1 MASIS
6 SFMGLQTALR
16 GLLAH
21 QRALDVTAH
30 NVANADTP
38 GFSRQEAVLTT
49 SAPLEIPAGMTA
61 IGAGAQLGTG
71 VDVAQY
77 RRIRDEF
84 LDVQARALGTTLSG
98 QETRTRVLENAELSL
113 AEPGDNGIAA
123 QLDRFWSAWGD
134 VANSPESTAAR
145 QALVD
150 TAKTLGASFGDLDR
164 QLLALQGQAATEYAS
179 LTQPGG
185 EVDAVA
191 HAIADLNVHIRAA
204 VLRGEAPNDLMD
216 RRDLLVDQ
224 LSKLGQT
231 SVTTEADGTYTVA
244 FGGIAAPPLVQGA
257 AVPAPLPTLT
267 APGGR
272 LGVLLDMSSPTGTLA
287 GFRADLGTIAQTLAT
302 AVNQIH
308 DDGPSALPFFALA
321 PAAAGPPPA
330 PLQLTVL
337 RTAAQV
343 EPGSPPLAAGRN
355 DLALRL
361 AELRGGPADQAYRKL
376 ITLIGGVVQDARR
389 TEANSQVLS
398 DAVEDRRQSVAGVSL
413 DEEMTNI
420 VRFQRGYQASAR
432 AMSTMDELLDVLINR
447 TGRVGL

>member
-1 MASIS
+1 MTAIS

-21 QRALDVTAH
+21 QRSLDVTAH
-30 NVANADTP
+30 NISNADTP
-38 GFSRQEAVLTT
+38 GFSRQEAILTT
-49 SAPLEIPAGMTA
+49 SAPLEIAAGMTA

-84 LDVQARALGTTLSG
+84 LDVQARALGTTLAG
-98 QETRTRVLENAELSL
+98 QNTRTRVLENAELSL

-123 QLDRFWSAWGD
+123 QLDRLWSAWGD
-134 VANSPESTAAR
+134 VANAPESTAAR

-164 QLLALQGQAATEYAS
+164 QLLTLQQQAATEYAS

-185 EVDAVA
+185 EVDNLA
-191 HAIADLNVHIRAA
+191 HGIAGLNVSIRAA
-204 VLRGEAPNDLMD
+204 VLRGESPNDLQD

-224 LSKLGQT
+224 LSQLGQT
-231 SVTTEADGTYTVA
+231 SVTTETDGTYTVT
-244 FGGIAAPPLVQGA
+244 FGGVASPALVTANTVPSPL
-257 AVPAPLPTLT
+257 PAPT

-272 LGVLLDMSSPTGTLA
+272 LGALLDMASTPGTLA
-287 GFRADLGTIAQTLAT
+287 TFRAQLGSIAQRLAT
-302 AVNQIH
+302 DVNGIH
-308 DDGPSALPFFALA
+308 DDGPSSLPFFSFT
-321 PAAAGPPPA
+321 PAAAGPPA
-330 PLQLTVL
+330 TGLQLAVV
-337 RTAAQV
+337 RTAADL
-343 EPGSPPLAAGRN
+343 EPGSPPLAPGRN
-355 DLALRL
+355 DLALKL
-361 AELRGGPADQAYRKL
+361 AELRGGPADQAYRSL
-376 ITLIGGVVQDARR
+376 VTQIGDVVKDARR
-389 TEANSQVLS
+389 QEANSEVLS
-398 DAVEDRRQSVAGVSL
+398 NAIDDRRQSVAGVSL
-413 DEEMTNI
+413 DEEMTNV